1 MNDGS
6 NVKGKA
12 VEENIFICMWVNVTM
27 DKGIRRTQIILL
39 VVKEKVFTDGGWSH
53 GRESTCASVS
63 CSPVR
68 VEDDGPAVDD
78 EVGELPGDAE
88 GALPL
93 PLALLAVRR
102 GLRRLTDPVHPL
114 QRLVPRLP
122 RHLVSD
128 GRVRKEWHI
137 VSFCSRRE
145 SSA

>member
-1 MNDGS
+1 MG
-6 NVKGKA
+6 
-12 VEENIFICMWVNVTM
+12 EN
-27 DKGIRRTQIILL
+27 L
-39 VVKEKVFTDGGWSH
+39 
-53 GRESTCASVS
+53 STCASVS

-102 GLRRLTDPVHPL
+102 GLRRLPDPVHPL

-137 VSFCSRRE
+137 VSFCNRRE
-145 SSA
+145 SLV